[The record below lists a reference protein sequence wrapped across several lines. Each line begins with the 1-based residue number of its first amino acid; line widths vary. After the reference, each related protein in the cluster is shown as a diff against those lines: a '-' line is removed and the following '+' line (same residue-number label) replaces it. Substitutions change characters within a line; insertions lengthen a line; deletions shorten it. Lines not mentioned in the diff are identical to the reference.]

1 MFLLAPFFFVRK
13 EWRSLP
19 GKGISALYFAALGLG
34 FMFFEITMIQRLVRF
49 LGYPTYSLTVTLAS
63 ILVFTGIGALV
74 SNRLVGRRWLM
85 PVLLGVLVVITLFYE
100 FGLDDLADVAA
111 GPEPARPVVVSL
123 IVLAPLGFCLGMF
136 MPLGLSLVSQA
147 QHPRRRVR
155 RVVVG
160 DQRVLLGHR
169 LGAHH
174 DPVDVVRVQHRA
186 VPRARRLRH
195 RRTCVHPDRCGSEA
209 DAGHRSRRARRRARS
224 ATRRSD
230 LARTAEGEPMEQR
243 QLGPTGV
250 RVSEL
255 CLGTMTFGNEADEA
269 TSTAIV
275 DRFLEAGGNFVDTAN
290 VYSQGVSEEIT
301 GRALGKRRDDVVL
314 ATKVRF
320 AMGDGPNDVG
330 VSRRSIRKQVEAS
343 LRRLGTEWI
352 DLYQVHCWDPHT
364 PLEETISTLD
374 DLVREGKVRY
384 IGASNFAGWHLAKAL
399 GIAALHNWEPF
410 VSLQPEYSLVTRD
423 IERELLPLCIA
434 ENLAVL
440 PWSPLGGGILTG
452 KYRKDEDF
460 PAESRGADT
469 ENPITFTYRLDDRAW
484 NIVDAVGKVAA
495 EIGKTPAQVAL
506 NWVVNKPGVTAPII
520 GARNLTQ
527 LEDNL
532 GAVGWKLDK
541 PQRDTLGWASAFR
554 LGYPHEFIQFADH

>member
-1 MFLLAPFFFVRK
+1 
-13 EWRSLP
+13 
-19 GKGISALYFAALGLG
+19 
-34 FMFFEITMIQRLVRF
+34 
-49 LGYPTYSLTVTLAS
+49 
-63 ILVFTGIGALV
+63 
-74 SNRLVGRRWLM
+74 
-85 PVLLGVLVVITLFYE
+85 
-100 FGLDDLADVAA
+100 
-111 GPEPARPVVVSL
+111 
-123 IVLAPLGFCLGMF
+123 
-136 MPLGLSLVSQA
+136 
-147 QHPRRRVR
+147 
-155 RVVVG
+155 
-160 DQRVLLGHR
+160 
-169 LGAHH
+169 
-174 DPVDVVRVQHRA
+174 
-186 VPRARRLRH
+186 
-195 RRTCVHPDRCGSEA
+195 
-209 DAGHRSRRARRRARS
+209 
-224 ATRRSD
+224 
-230 LARTAEGEPMEQR
+230 MEQR
-243 QLGPTGV
+243 RLGPTGV

-290 VYSQGVSEEIT
+290 VYSAGVSEEIT
-301 GRALGKRRDDVVL
+301 GRALGKRRDDVIL

-343 LRRLGTEWI
+343 LRRLSTEWI
-352 DLYQVHCWDPHT
+352 DLYQVHCWDART

-374 DLVREGKVRY
+374 DLVHEGKVRY

-399 GIAALHNWEPF
+399 GLAALHNWEPF

-423 IERELLPLCIA
+423 IERELLPLCV
-434 ENLAVL
+434 EEHLAVL
-440 PWSPLGGGILTG
+440 PWSPLAGGILTG
-452 KYRKDEDF
+452 KYRKDAEF
-460 PAESRGADT
+460 PPETRGADT
-469 ENPITFTYRLDDRAW
+469 ENPITFTYRIDDRTW

-532 GAVGWKLDK
+532 GAIGWQLEK
-541 PQRDTLGWASAFR
+541 PQRDALGWASAFR